1 METMTTKRR
10 AGAAGALWMVLV
22 LALAAAGCGGPSG
35 KVETEAAPPPLTAEQ
50 VQQNL
55 DSFDMVWT
63 TIRDKHWDPALGG
76 LDWDAAGQ
84 ELRPRV
90 AAAVTMD
97 EARGVMQDLIGRL
110 GQSHF
115 GIFPGSVYEDAAAA
129 LGAGDEAGAAHG
141 SGGSAGLVERVRD
154 GRTLVVAVLPGSPA
168 DRAGVRPGWELVTV
182 RGDSLAPRV
191 ARLIESLPDNTS
203 RGLMLSM
210 AMNARLEGGVGGKL
224 PLALRDGAGALVELE
239 LDLEPARGTSTTLGN
254 LPAVK
259 VWHETR
265 RLPGDIGYFA
275 FNYFLG
281 IMDVMPAF
289 SAAMDGFTGLGG
301 EPAAGVIIDLRGNPG
316 GLGAMAMGM
325 SGWFVDGKGQQL
337 GVMIMRTGEL
347 RFVVNPRARRY
358 EGPVAILIDE
368 VSASTAEIM
377 AGGLKDLGR
386 ATLFGSTSAGAALP
400 SVIEKLPNGDGFQ
413 YAVAN
418 YVSEGG
424 KPLEGFGV
432 APDVPV
438 PVTRESLLAEGDPVL
453 GAAVAWINSRR

>member
-1 METMTTKRR
+1 MSARTTKQRYLP
-10 AGAAGALWMVLV
+10 ALATLF
-22 LALAAAGCGGPSG
+22 LLLAAAGCGGPSG
-35 KVETEAAPPPLTAEQ
+35 GVKTEPEAPPLTAEQ
-50 VQQNL
+50 VQLNL

-63 TIRDKHWDPALGG
+63 TVRDKHWDPTLGG
-76 LDWDAAGQ
+76 LDWEAVGQ
-84 ELRPRV
+84 ELRPKV
-90 AAAVTMD
+90 AAAATMN
-97 EARGVMQDLIGRL
+97 EARQVMQEMVERL

-129 LGAGDEAGAAHG
+129 SGTEEGVGHG
-141 SGGSAGLVERVRD
+141 SGGSVGLDVRVRD
-154 GRTLVVAVLPGSPA
+154 GATLVVKVLPGSPA
-168 DRAGVRPGWELVTV
+168 DQAGIKPGWEVVTV

-191 ARLIESLPDNTS
+191 ARLVESLPDNTS

-210 AMNARLEGGVGGKL
+210 AMNARLDGDTGGKL
-224 PLALRDGAGALVELE
+224 PLVLSDSTGFLVDLE
-239 LDLEPARGTSTTLGN
+239 LDLEPARGTSTTFGN
-254 LPAVK
+254 LPAVR
-259 VWHETR
+259 VWHEMR

-289 SAAMDGFTGLGG
+289 NSAMDGFTGLGG
-301 EPAAGVIIDLRGNPG
+301 DPARGVIIDLRGNPG

-337 GVMIMRTGEL
+337 GVMTMRGGEL
-347 RFVVNPRARRY
+347 KFVVNPRARRY

-386 ATLFGSTSAGAALP
+386 AKLFGATSAGAALP
-400 SVIEKLPNGDGFQ
+400 SMIEKLPNGDGFQ

-418 YVSEGG
+418 YVSRGG
-424 KPLEGFGV
+424 QPLEGFGV
-432 APDVPV
+432 APDFPV
-438 PVTRESLLAEGDPVL
+438 PVSRKSLLADGDPVL
-453 GAAVAWINSRR
+453 DAAVAWINSL